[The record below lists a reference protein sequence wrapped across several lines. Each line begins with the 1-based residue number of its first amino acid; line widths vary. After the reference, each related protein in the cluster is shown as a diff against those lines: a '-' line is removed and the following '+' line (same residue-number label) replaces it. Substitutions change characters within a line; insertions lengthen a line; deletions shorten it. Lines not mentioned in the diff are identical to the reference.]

1 VVEKNY
7 DYISELWLLKYS
19 FVTMHSLADQIIKIS
34 YFHFETFVYDVCMMV
49 GFVPEDCEFVRLCDF
64 ELTLW
69 YC

>member
-1 VVEKNY
+1 
-7 DYISELWLLKYS
+7 
-19 FVTMHSLADQIIKIS
+19 MHSLADQIIKIS
-34 YFHFETFVYDVCMMV
+34 YFHFETFVYDVCTMV